1 MASVMLHNVDLGYD
15 GKAMV
20 HQVNL
25 SLASG
30 ELGCLLGPSGCGK
43 STLLRSIAGFTPL
56 LGGQILLDK
65 TVVADESRVLPP
77 QDRGVGLVFQDVALF
92 PHLNVND
99 NIRFGIEKWS
109 LKDQKARVTEL
120 LSLVGLSGL
129 EQRFPHELSGGQAQR
144 VALARAMAPRPKVLL
159 LDEPFSGLDSELRAR
174 LAVEV
179 RGILKTEGVTALMV
193 THDQKEAFDFADRV
207 AVMKAGIIE
216 QFDAAY
222 RLYHE
227 PRTEFVAK
235 FVGAGDVMP
244 CTVLSSTQVESP
256 LGVLDSDV
264 PLGYEAGQQ
273 LSLLFRPDDVIH
285 DDESDRFATLVSKQ
299 FRGSHFVYR
308 VRFDNGVELGCL
320 APSHHDHDLGERV
333 GVRLEMEHLVLLA
346 H

>member
-1 MASVMLHNVDLGYD
+1 MASVMLNNLNLGYD
-15 GKAMV
+15 GKAVV
-20 HQVNL
+20 HQVSL

-43 STLLRSIAGFTPL
+43 STLLRSIAGFTPV

-65 TVVADESRVLPP
+65 QCVADESHFVAP

-92 PHLNVND
+92 PHLNVFD
-99 NIRFGIEKWS
+99 NIRFGIESWS
-109 LKDQKARVTEL
+109 ASDQRDRVTNL
-120 LSLVGLSGL
+120 LALVGLSGL
-129 EQRFPHELSGGQAQR
+129 ETRFPHELSGGQAQR

-174 LAVEV
+174 LATEV
-179 RGILKTEGVTALMV
+179 RQILKADGVTALMV

-207 AVMKAGIIE
+207 AVMRNGIIE

-235 FVGAGDVMP
+235 FVGAGDVLP
-244 CTVLSSTQVESP
+244 CTVMSSLEVDSP
-256 LGVLDSDV
+256 LGTLTSDA
-264 PLGYEAGQQ
+264 PLGYEPGTAM
-273 LSLLFRPDDVIH
+273 SVLFRPDDVIH
-285 DDESDRFATLVSKQ
+285 DDHSERMATLVSKQ

-308 VRFDNGVELGCL
+308 VRFENGVELGCL
-320 APSHHDHDLGERV
+320 APSHHDHDLGAKV
-333 GVRLEMEHLVLLA
+333 GVKLEMEHLVLLA
-346 H
+346 P